1 MWSLIFPKIYLVL
14 NFCCCLLFLKKVP
27 LKSKWLASSFTY
39 SVYYLSEK
47 RSLLHIFIINPFS
60 SCKVPVF
67 YMAYPKLRSNIKIHS
82 VRCDWWFWG
91 DPANPSHHH
100 HHPHQHLV
108 GLNKWQ
114 SLTLLTQKPG
124 PTSHAKMSEENKNNY
139 CQKAN
144 SWDLYTLWR
153 PRLLKHISTLLKQ
166 HIRTHWVVNANKINT
181 NINTVKCKS
190 SFICLKCTVCCDVIC
205 LHTN

>member
-1 MWSLIFPKIYLVL
+1 M
-14 NFCCCLLFLKKVP
+14 
-27 LKSKWLASSFTY
+27 SSFTY

-60 SCKVPVF
+60 SCKVPFFCFF
-67 YMAYPKLRSNIKIHS
+67 YMACPKLKSNIKIHS
-82 VRCDWWFWG
+82 VRCDWWFLGWSSQ
-91 DPANPSHHH
+91 PQPSSSSSSSSSA
-100 HHPHQHLV
+100 PCGIKQV
-108 GLNKWQ
+108 TIINSADTKTRLNISYQNVRRK
-114 SLTLLTQKPG
+114 QK
-124 PTSHAKMSEENKNNY
+124 KND

-166 HIRTHWVVNANKINT
+166 HIRTHWVVNAIKINT
-181 NINTVKCKS
+181 NVNTVKCKS
-190 SFICLKCTVCCDVIC
+190 TFICLKCTVYCDVIC